1 MASAMTVNA
10 RHRWLAS
17 SWPLLLVLALLVQ
30 HATTQDGTILPGDG
44 EQHTLGR
51 SAVLGGRP
59 GGQLAWGNASS
70 SSGPIARTA
79 GRMVAMG
86 ERLSFSCAGHEG
98 IRTGKSWDTGT
109 LLQWHGTG
117 ILMALNRHGYIQWDA
132 SSLMQAFFDNR

>member
-1 MASAMTVNA
+1 MALAMTVNA

-30 HATTQDGTILPGDG
+30 HATTQDIILPGDG

-51 SAVLGGRP
+51 SAVLGGRR

-70 SSGPIARTA
+70 SSESSARTA
-79 GRMVAMG
+79 GQMVAMG
-86 ERLSFSCAGHEG
+86 ERLSFSCAGDEG
-98 IRTGKSWDTGT
+98 IRTGKSWDTAT
-109 LLQWHGTG
+109 LLHRYSTG